1 MKGNLK
7 TSSIAVK
14 SFMAVGILALAL
26 TGCMKKELY
35 EPDSGK
41 DDGKDNGK
49 VTLDN
54 YFDFSTT
61 QTVQLNVNYGEN
73 CPKAY
78 FEVYAENPLIFQ
90 EEGSQVSKR
99 EDLIAIAGGF
109 TNGAGIYDKKVVIPA
124 SVSEVYIYSPDF
136 GVPKLYKT
144 DVVNKAINATITFD
158 NEIDASTLS
167 RSRVAARWGVD
178 DIKKHIPYV
187 LGGWNNSGKP
197 DYLDPEKKMDAKIV
211 TQLNKYVTTYF
222 PDKNNSNSP
231 YISHNADILIEKDA
245 RVWVNFLSASTSALS
260 VFAYYCYNVADGPD
274 EIKEAAKRACV
285 IFPLARG
292 KDGGGNEALGPAS
305 GVGTYLRYIDVNG
318 NLSSAD
324 SGFPAGTK
332 IGLLIWNNGF
342 KGGNSTFENDVFY
355 STESLN
361 GGNRTYT
368 ALFAATVNGEKYN
381 IISMEDWKNVGSNEP
396 DYNDVAFIISSD
408 PIEAIDIPEVTDA
421 SDDRKGTQ
429 TYTGLLGFEDNWP
442 EQGDYDMN
450 DVVIKYSSN
459 IDFNSDNKIIN
470 IADRI
475 ILAWTGAD
483 YRNGFSYQV
492 PFDLNQTKVSF
503 YGGENSSVANDNVIN
518 VFTDAKKELG
528 VSGIPA
534 GEMPSQNVT
543 EKSFVVTMKFDKPT
557 IDKESVTPPYNP
569 FIKLGNV
576 EVHLTDHRPT
586 SAATNQ
592 FPNGADISD
601 GETTFFV
608 CKDGF
613 PFAIHMDARADQS
626 MLNINLKQEG
636 VRIDKTYPGFVDWAK
651 TRDPKTK
658 WWK

>member
-41 DDGKDNGK
+41 DDGEDNGK

-61 QTVQLNVNYGEN
+61 QTVQLNVNYGEDY
-73 CPKAY
+73 PKAY

-109 TNGAGIYDKKVVIPA
+109 TNGAGIYDKKAVIPA
-124 SVSEVYIYSPDF
+124 FVSEVYIYSPDF
-136 GVPKLYKT
+136 GVPTLYKT
-144 DVVNKAINATITFD
+144 EVSNGVINANITFE
-158 NEIDASTLS
+158 NELDLSTMS
-167 RSRVAARWGVD
+167 ARSVGNRAAPTEFITKVV
-178 DIKKHIPYV
+178 PNT
-187 LGGWNNSGKP
+187 LGTWNATNGKP
-197 DYLDPEKKMDAKIV
+197 DYLNGNKINIDGV
-211 TQLNKYVTTYF
+211 LKSYITTYF
-222 PDKNNSNSP
+222 PEKKNNSSSP
-231 YISHNADILIEKDA
+231 YVSDDSDI
-245 RVWVNFLSASTSALS
+245 
-260 VFAYYCYNVADGPD
+260 
-274 EIKEAAKRACV
+274 EIKEAEGITGAHISLNYFGGDTEARSVFGYYCYPKGASIDQIREAVKHACV
-285 IFPLARG
+285 IFPNAYKG
-292 KDGGGNEALGPAS
+292 PLGDYS
-305 GVGTYLRYIDVNG
+305 GVGVDLKYIDPDG
-318 NLSSAD
+318 KLHDAEE
-324 SGFPAGTK
+324 GFPVGTK
-332 IGLLIWNNGF
+332 IGFLIWNDAW
-342 KGGNSTFENDVFY
+342 KYESVAKAKHIFY
-355 STESLN
+355 STKSLN
-361 GGNRTYT
+361 STGRSHT
-368 ALFAATVNGEKYN
+368 AIFRAKNKNGDSYN
-381 IISMEDWKNVGSNEP
+381 VISMEDWNNVGGGEP

-408 PIEAIDIPEVTDA
+408 PIEAIDVPVAPDPDE
-421 SDDRKGTQ
+421 RKGTDKYQ
-429 TYTGLLGFEDNWP
+429 GLLGFEDNWP

-450 DVVIKYSSN
+450 DVVVKYASN
-459 IDFNSDNKIIN
+459 IDYNSDNKIIN
-470 IADRI
+470 ITDKI
-475 ILAWTGAD
+475 TLAWTGAD
-483 YRNGFSYQV
+483 YRNGFSYEV
-492 PFDLNQTKVSF
+492 PFDLSQAHVTIT
-503 YGGENSSVANDNVIN
+503 GGENSSISNNVIN

-543 EKSFVVTMKFDKPT
+543 EKNFVVTMKFDKPI
-557 IDKESVTPPYNP
+557 IDKESITPPYNP

-576 EVHLTDHRPT
+576 EVHLTDQKPS

-608 CKDGF
+608 CEDGF

-626 MLNINLKQEG
+626 MLNVNLKQEG